1 MHLIVTF
8 EATTNFM
15 KKFILYVILLFAT
28 FATVHAQYYYND
40 LLATQQSNAQ
50 QKLLLNNKVR
60 TVTAISKEADNST
73 VEGFLVQQKINKDAS
88 EIVTETKNGESVVST
103 LFSYYNNGI
112 INKTKTIT
120 KDIFTVTDYIYDAA
134 GLLQN
139 ITSATTDTFMN
150 SFTSEHHIWFF
161 NAEHQ
166 PTKMYRIKNNT
177 DTTFVEF
184 VLDDQ
189 KMVAVENWKRNG
201 RYTEAY
207 YYYYNEKKQL
217 TDIVRFNS
225 IAQKMLPDFM
235 FEYDATGR
243 IKQMIQVLAAGKN
256 YNTWRYTYL
265 ENGLK
270 QKEICYDKQKQ
281 LVGAIEYSYAY

>member
-15 KKFILYVILLFAT
+15 KKFILYIILLFAT

-161 NAEHQ
+161 NAEYQ

-225 IAQKMLPDFM
+225 TAQKMLPDFM

-270 QKEICYDKQKQ
+270 QKETCYDKQKQ